1 MLQQPDIA
9 HYLLSLDAI
18 APSAVVDEEL
28 AVVDVSRRNGVFLA
42 VSRSGDVIV
51 VKQAGPHS
59 AATLAH
65 EAQVLSALERRPAL
79 AGHVPEV
86 VHHDPGAGRLVLR
99 TARGGRDWRKAH
111 RDGGRHALEPARQ
124 LGRLLATVHAVNA
137 DEIAPRPAEANP
149 MWALDLPEPDFER
162 ALTLSQ
168 ASRELVAL
176 IQHEDALCDT
186 LRALAGRTDAP
197 ESFMHGDLRWDN
209 CLRLPENGSRRR
221 TRVLLLDW
229 ELAGRGDPAFDVGTM
244 IAEYIVNRIESVP
257 VLDGTAYP
265 EAGRPIARSVIHAF
279 WTAYC
284 AASARSPTLRRVA
297 QLVGVRLLQAAV
309 ERTQDT
315 SDVDATAVLLLRSA
329 GNLLLQPELAALVQ
343 LGLRK

>member
-18 APSAVVDEEL
+18 APSAVVDDEL

-42 VSRSGDVIV
+42 VARSGDVIV

-59 AATLAH
+59 AATLDH
-65 EAQVLSALERRPAL
+65 EAHVLSALGCRPAL
-79 AGHVPEV
+79 AGHVPQV
-86 VHHDPGAGRLVLR
+86 VHHDPAAGRLVLR

-111 RDGGRHALEPARQ
+111 RDGSRHALEPARR
-124 LGRLLATVHAVNA
+124 LGRLLATVHAVDA
-137 DEIAPRPAEANP
+137 DEIAPRPADVRP

-176 IQHEDALCDT
+176 IQREDELCDT
-186 LRALAGRTDAP
+186 LRALAARAP
-197 ESFMHGDLRWDN
+197 ESFTHGDLRWDN

-229 ELAGRGDPAFDVGTM
+229 ELAGRGDPAFDVGTV
-244 IAEYIVNRIESVP
+244 IAEYIANRLESVP

-265 EAGRPIARSVIHAF
+265 EAGRRLAGSVIHAF

-284 AASARSPTLRRVA
+284 NASARPPTLDLVA
-297 QLVGVRLLQAAV
+297 QLTGVRLLQAAV

-315 SDVDATAVLLLRSA
+315 DDVDSTAVLLLRTA
-329 GNLLLQPELAALVQ
+329 GDLLLEPWSARVHMRLSE
-343 LGLRK
+343 